1 MIKPTDKA
9 GALFFALCCASASF
23 TNVGAAESTESAATG
38 GLAQITISLLVV
50 VGLLVGLSV
59 LFKKF
64 GLNRIANGLPFKVIG
79 AVSIGNNQRLMVIEV
94 GDEWIVLGVTPQQI
108 TTITKM
114 PRQENVPGS
123 NSGGDGK
130 VNFSTWMQSA
140 LEKYHA
146 KKP

>member
-1 MIKPTDKA
+1 MKKLIAISLSTWSVFSY
-9 GALFFALCCASASF
+9 GAQATETSSA
-23 TNVGAAESTESAATG
+23 G

-50 VGLLVGLSV
+50 VALLIGLSV

-64 GLNRIANGLPFKVIG
+64 GLNRISSPLPLKVIG
-79 AVSIGNNQRLMVIEV
+79 AVSIGNNQRLVVIEV
-94 GDEWIVLGVTPQQI
+94 GEEWILLGVTPQQI
-108 TTITKM
+108 TTITSM
-114 PRQENVPGS
+114 PRQETGGGS
-123 NSGGDGK
+123 QSGENR

>member
-1 MIKPTDKA
+1 MNKKVSAVITLLFASSYLSAHAA
-9 GALFFALCCASASF
+9 G
-23 TNVGAAESTESAATG
+23 VTENTTG

-50 VGLLVGLSV
+50 VGLLIGLSV

-79 AVSIGNNQRLMVIEV
+79 AVAIGTNQRLMVIEV
-94 GDEWIVLGVTPQQI
+94 GEEWIVLGVTPQQI
-108 TTITKM
+108 TTITTM
-114 PRQENVPGS
+114 PRQENMISSGS
-123 NSGGDGK
+123 GPDGK
-130 VNFSTWMQSA
+130 ANFSTWMQSA